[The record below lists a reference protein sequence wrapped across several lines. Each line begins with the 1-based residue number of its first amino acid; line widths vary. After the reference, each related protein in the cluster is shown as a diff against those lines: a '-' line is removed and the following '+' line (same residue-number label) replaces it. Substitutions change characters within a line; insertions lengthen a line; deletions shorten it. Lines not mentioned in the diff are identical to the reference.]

1 MRILLFLLFL
11 IIILNNIKV
20 HEGLDEECDNYKDDM
35 KNNCS
40 DSCKNYNK
48 SIQDKSSDFENNELG
63 IKQFKDYII
72 NSVKTIIAEKSNC
85 NKCMHCII
93 EQTSEQLNEE
103 EKKP

>member
-1 MRILLFLLFL
+1 M
-11 IIILNNIKV
+11 KV
-20 HEGLDEECDNYKDDM
+20 YEGLDEQCDKYTNDM

-40 DSCKNYNK
+40 NSCKNYNN
-48 SIQDKSSDFENNELG
+48 SIEDKSSDFENNELG

-72 NSVKTIIAEKSNC
+72 NSVKTIITEKSNC

-93 EQTSEQLNEE
+93 EQTSEQLNEQ